1 MLADGILVYETMQR
15 GMRRGT
21 VCTDAEPCSNSRVP
35 AFRKCVLRAYYVLHA
50 LLGVRDTA
58 VNKTDTYLC
67 SHGAY
72 IYIEGERDGKQV
84 GRNTEGV
91 RR

>member
-1 MLADGILVYETMQR
+1 MLADGILVCEVMQR

-21 VCTDAEPCSNSRVP
+21 VCTDTEPCSNSRVLS
-35 AFRKCVLRAYYVLHA
+35 FRKYVLRAYYVLRT
-50 LLGVRDTA
+50 LLGIRDTA

-72 IYIEGERDGKQV
+72 IYIEGEKESREMVNK
-84 GRNTEGV
+84 
-91 RR
+91 